1 MMMVAQPYEK
11 GVLYQLPIADLRPDP
26 NQPRKVIDPAAL
38 SDLKDSI
45 AQFGILTPILFRVG
59 EEGLPVIVSGERR
72 WQAAQAL
79 GLLTIP
85 GICVEGNFSEIALV
99 ENLQRQDLTAVEEA
113 EALQRLIDQEG
124 YTQGQLGA
132 IVGKARTT
140 VSDVLSI
147 NRLPEQ
153 IRDECRGNHQVSRNI
168 LIEIARKKQE
178 RGMLS
183 AYAAYKEKLE
193 RVARPRQK
201 KPPNDPAAALDWV
214 QKTAAKIES
223 LDAAAW
229 TEDESAAFRSALADL
244 QTVIDAFLNPPS
256 ELA

>member
-1 MMMVAQPYEK
+1 MTPQYEK
-11 GVLYQLPIADLRPDP
+11 GKLYDLPIADLRPDP

-38 SDLKDSI
+38 DDLKASI
-45 AQFGILTPILFRVG
+45 QEFGILTPILFRVG

-79 GLLTIP
+79 GMPTIP
-85 GICVEGNFSEIALV
+85 GVCVEGKFSEIALV
-99 ENLQRQDLTAVEEA
+99 ENIQRQDLTAVEEA

-147 NRLPEQ
+147 NRLPRQ
-153 IRDECRGNHQVSRNI
+153 IRDECRGDHQVSRNV

-178 RGMLS
+178 RGMLT
-183 AYAAYKEKLE
+183 AYADYKAKLE
-193 RVARPRQK
+193 KAAEPRQK
-201 KPPNDPAAALDWV
+201 RTPNNPAVALEWIE
-214 QKTAAKIES
+214 KTAAKLGGI
-223 LDAAAW
+223 DNATW
-229 TEDESAAFRSALADL
+229 TDDEKEAFRAALVGL
-244 QTVIDAFLNPPS
+244 QNAIDTYLNPPS
-256 ELA
+256 KLA